1 MAVIT
6 ISRQYAAGGSDI
18 ARRVADR
25 LGWELIDNEFVD
37 RVAEG
42 VGLAPEEVEA
52 REERVP
58 RLSERLARAL
68 ATSSPEIF
76 VPAGEIHDDAQT
88 RLVKVTERVIAEAVQ
103 HGDAV
108 MVGRGAQ
115 AYLAER
121 EGTLHVFIVA
131 PRAARIEAAVDRLGM
146 ARKEA
151 EKCVDRVDEQR
162 RRYVKTHYDREW
174 DHPANYDLVLNSAEF
189 GYDGCAALVVE
200 AAGVLG
206 LGRSER

>member
-18 ARRVADR
+18 ARRVAER
-25 LGWELIDNEFVD
+25 LAWELIDNEFVD
-37 RVAEG
+37 RVAER

-58 RLSERLARAL
+58 RLAERLARVL

-76 VPAGEIHDDAQT
+76 VPAGQVHDDEQA
-88 RLVKVTERVIAEAVQ
+88 RLVKVTERVITEAVQ
-103 HGDAV
+103 HGNAV

-121 EGTLHVFIVA
+121 ERTLHVFVVA
-131 PRAARIEAAVDRLGM
+131 PREARIAAAVERLGM

-151 EKCVDRVDEQR
+151 EKCVDRVDDQR
-162 RRYVKTHYDREW
+162 RRYVRSHYDRAW
-174 DHPANYDLVLNSAEF
+174 DHAANYDLVLNSAAFKYE
-189 GYDGCAALVVE
+189 GCAALVIE
-200 AAGVLG
+200 AARRLG
-206 LGRSER
+206 LASP